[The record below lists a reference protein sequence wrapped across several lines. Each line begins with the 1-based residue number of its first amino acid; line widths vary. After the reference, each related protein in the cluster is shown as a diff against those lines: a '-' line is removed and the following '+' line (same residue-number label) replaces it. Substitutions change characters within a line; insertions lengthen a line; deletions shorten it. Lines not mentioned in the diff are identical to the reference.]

1 MTDMSGVAAKSRR
14 IAVGDIL
21 VKVNGQSCNDLMT
34 AVPLLTAD
42 TDTVELT
49 FMYGFVPSNDH
60 MFDAPSATFKQKA
73 ESSPVESIG
82 QVVRRSLSFGKKKRV
97 SFGEKVDTRRLNQIC
112 DVRFDLCKVDLA
124 KGLRFA
130 QHPITNAVIVN
141 FVSSEI
147 ADCGLS
153 VGDRVCSFQGAA
165 LDDEGG
171 SLDSMLV
178 DNLDAAL
185 FSLSRTTGQCHM
197 TVQKRCLRTETLT
210 RRSALRGTT
219 LDKL

>member
-1 MTDMSGVAAKSRR
+1 MP
-14 IAVGDIL
+14 
-21 VKVNGQSCNDLMT
+21 
-34 AVPLLTAD
+34 VPAMHLEPPKC
-42 TDTVELT
+42 VERALSDDP
-49 FMYGFVPSNDH
+49 VP
-60 MFDAPSATFKQKA
+60 A
-73 ESSPVESIG
+73 
-82 QVVRRSLSFGKKKRV
+82 VRRSLSWGKKQTAKRGGLRGSAVV
-97 SFGEKVDTRRLNQIC
+97 SDNQIC
-112 DVRFDLCKVDLA
+112 DVRFDVCKMDHA

-130 QHPITNAVIVN
+130 HHPITNAVIVN

-165 LDDEGG
+165 LDEQGG

-178 DNLDAAL
+178 DNLDVAL
-185 FSLSRTTGQCHM
+185 FSLSRTTGHCHM